1 MERLIKISA
10 NKKVY
15 RNMLYFLLLVNKLI
29 ILPLKLKS
37 LEIDLRTN
45 TSINCTSNSANI
57 VINKEL
63 FIFLVLRI
71 YIYFC
76 KLK

>member
-1 MERLIKISA
+1 
-10 NKKVY
+10 
-15 RNMLYFLLLVNKLI
+15 MLYFLLLVNKLI
-29 ILPLKLKS
+29 ILPFKLKS

>member
-1 MERLIKISA
+1 MEVTKLSDEIKNKIKIWY
-10 NKKVY
+10 NLPVNYKKIYYQIKFTVGS
-15 RNMLYFLLLVNKLI
+15 I
-29 ILPLKLKS
+29 ILKQ
-37 LEIDLRTN
+37 IH
-45 TSINCTSNSANI
+45 NI
-57 VINKEL
+57 IIIKEL